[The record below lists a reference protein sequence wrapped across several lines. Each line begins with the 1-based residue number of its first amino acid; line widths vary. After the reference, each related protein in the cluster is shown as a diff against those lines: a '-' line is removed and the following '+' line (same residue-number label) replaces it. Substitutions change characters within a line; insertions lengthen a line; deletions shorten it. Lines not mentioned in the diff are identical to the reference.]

1 MERRRRG
8 HRVTCLLFLVAVALG
23 AIVLGYAM
31 GRDTGTEYGYN
42 QAEKHFKNHNNNHKE
57 N

>member
-8 HRVTCLLFLVAVALG
+8 HRVTCVWFLIAVAWGAVALG
-23 AIVLGYAM
+23 YVM
-31 GRDTGTEYGYN
+31 GRDTGKEYGYN
-42 QAEKHFKNHNNNHKE
+42 QAEKYFKNHNTNNKE